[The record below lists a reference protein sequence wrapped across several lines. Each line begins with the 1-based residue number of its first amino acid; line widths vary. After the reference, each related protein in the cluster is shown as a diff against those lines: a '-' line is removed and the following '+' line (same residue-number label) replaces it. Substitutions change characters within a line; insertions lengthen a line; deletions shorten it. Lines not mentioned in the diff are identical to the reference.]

1 MTAEENFYM
10 IDDNDTSEFNQ
21 ALDSFIS
28 NKFISR
34 EKLNEKLD
42 AWKKEKLNIGIIGET
57 SSGKSNLIN
66 TFRGLFPTDKGAS
79 KIKVTQATNFPKPY
93 DDPQYQNI
101 KYWDTPGY
109 NGIKSI
115 SSAPDYLEDIDTF
128 IKNLSKI
135 PAGKK
140 KEFEYIN
147 ILSLSYFFK
156 SKFFYNKLKTRNW
169 Y

>member
-21 ALDSFIS
+21 VVDSFIS

-66 TFRGLFPTDKGAS
+66 TFRGLFFFQLT
-79 KIKVTQATNFPKPY
+79 
-93 DDPQYQNI
+93 
-101 KYWDTPGY
+101 
-109 NGIKSI
+109 
-115 SSAPDYLEDIDTF
+115 
-128 IKNLSKI
+128 
-135 PAGKK
+135 
-140 KEFEYIN
+140 KEH
-147 ILSLSYFFK
+147 L
-156 SKFFYNKLKTRNW
+156 KLKLHKQQIFPNHMMIHSIRTLNIGIHLGIMVLNRFHLPQTT
-169 Y
+169 

>member
-1 MTAEENFYM
+1 MTAEESFYI
-10 IDDNDTSEFNQ
+10 IDDNDTREFNGT
-21 ALDSFIS
+21 LDSFIS
-28 NKFISR
+28 NKLICK

-66 TFRGLFPTDKGAS
+66 TFRDLFPTDKGAS
-79 KIKVTQATNFPKPY
+79 KIKVTQATSFPKPY

-115 SSAPDYLEDIDTF
+115 SSAPDYLEDINTF
-128 IKNLSKI
+128 ISNLSII

-140 KEFEYIN
+140 KEFEYIL
-147 ILSLSYFFK
+147 IY
-156 SKFFYNKLKTRNW
+156 
-169 Y
+169 